1 MQNTIETM
9 KSLTF
14 GTELEYTG
22 IARQVAAKA
31 IQGVIGGRVRFT
43 GGDYDAWEVTA
54 PDGRIWKAI
63 RDGSLENGGCEVVT
77 PILRWEDMATL
88 QEVVRAL
95 RKAGAKATSDTSQH
109 IHIGAQ
115 SFNPAQIAN
124 FAKIFYKQEELI
136 LKSLGTPAGPLRQAH
151 RSRIQRTLERPSP
164 DHQRKPE
171 QSLVRVSGAE
181 PQPLRK
187 PQIPRSEPEQHL
199 ANRHD
204 RSPGRQRQHPRG
216 RDQSKHHP
224 LPGDR
229 GEGPDRKKHL
239 QQESPGM
246 RHPEREIRHAG
257 FPGLR
262 PGAEWRR
269 VQKHPPAPPETAPRQ
284 RRLEE
289 RRTGRIRSKK
299 RTTGPR
305 GPIKS
310 KTNERNITP

>member
-1 MQNTIETM
+1 MQNIIETM

-43 GGDYDAWEVTA
+43 GGAYDAWEVTA

-77 PILRWEDMATL
+77 PILRWEDMETL

-136 LKSLGTPAGPLRQAH
+136 LKSLGTWEHRLGHYAKRTDRAFIERLSATRQLTNESLNKAWFGQLNLNPHHYEGHRYHDLNLNNIWRTGTIEVRAANGSTHAGEIKANIILCLALAAKALTAKSASCKNRRAYSNESAKYDM
-151 RSRIQRTLERPSP
+151 RVF
-164 DHQRKPE
+164 
-171 QSLVRVSGAE
+171 LVCGLGLNGDEFKNTRM
-181 PQPLRK
+181 
-187 PQIPRSEPEQHL
+187 HL
-199 ANRHD
+199 LKR
-204 RSPGRQRQHPRG
+204 
-216 RDQSKHHP
+216 
-224 LPGDR
+224 LPGCAAW
-229 GEGPDRKKHL
+229 KN
-239 QQESPGM
+239 
-246 RHPEREIRHAG
+246 
-257 FPGLR
+257 
-262 PGAEWRR
+262 AE
-269 VQKHPPAPPETAPRQ
+269 QAA
-284 RRLEE
+284 
-289 RRTGRIRSKK
+289 
-299 RTTGPR
+299 
-305 GPIKS
+305 
-310 KTNERNITP
+310 